1 MKRTEMDNIV
11 ENMAEYICDHICQ
24 KPKEITDTE
33 ELEAYCAEECD
44 IGSHICNILNQYNE
58 INDFENSELHKI
70 MTKYQN
76 IVLCK
81 ECRYRAHHDV
91 SGFGWCRMGAGL
103 SGFLGEGEGCSRGI
117 KVSESDT

>member
-1 MKRTEMDNIV
+1 MDNII
-11 ENMAEYICDHICQ
+11 ENMAKYICNHICQ
-24 KPKEITDTE
+24 KPKEITDRE
-33 ELEAYCAEECD
+33 KLEDYCAEECD
-44 IGSHICNILNQYNE
+44 IGSHICNILNQYNK
-58 INDFENSELHKI
+58 INDFEDSELYKI
-70 MTKYQN
+70 MTKHRN

-103 SGFLGEGEGCSRGI
+103 SGFLGEDDGCSRGR